1 MSERQTGIQGRR
13 NRYRPR
19 PAVAASLVLSL
30 VLACG
35 AAVLPWTARA
45 GDPSVLGQFNVYD
58 VGLEFTPIH
67 AALLRTGKVWLGAGS
82 GNEKTTFQAGD
93 FRSYVWDPVVAG
105 AAQEIAAP
113 WDLFCAGQTFLA
125 NGKLLIAGGTKDYP
139 VVWPGTVLFEGS
151 RLAYTFDPITETYKK
166 MPRMAGGR
174 WYPTL
179 VTLGNGRVYA
189 FAGLNGTAD
198 DMNKKPEIFNPAGPS
213 WQAKPTTDPWPMY
226 PHLFLTENG
235 RLFYSG
241 GNVFPAVFNITLPP
255 AGFLN
260 ATTSALVPVS
270 GLSQPD
276 NRDQSATVMLPP
288 VQSQRVMIMGG
299 GAMMS
304 NGTLDNV
311 DIIDLDAANPHY
323 VAGPHMIHAR
333 MHLNAVLLPNR
344 TVFVTGGANGRE
356 MDPVYESEI
365 YNPRTNNWSQAA
377 TSRIARMY
385 HSFALLLPDGRVLV
399 GGSNPPE
406 MEPELRLEL
415 YSPPYLFGGTR
426 PVINQAPSQA
436 SYGSTIQ
443 IQTTQAN
450 SIKWVSLI
458 RPSAV
463 THSVDTEQRVV
474 DVPAK
479 RIAPGVLQLKLTGD
493 HDVAPPGWYMLFV
506 TNDDGVPS
514 EASWIKLG

>member
-1 MSERQTGIQGRR
+1 
-13 NRYRPR
+13 
-19 PAVAASLVLSL
+19 
-30 VLACG
+30 VLAVG
-35 AAVLPWTARA
+35 AAAFPSTAFA
-45 GDPSVLGQFNVYD
+45 GDPAALGQFNAYD

-67 AALLRTGKVWLGAGS
+67 AALLRTGRVWLGAGS
-82 GNEKTTFQAGD
+82 GNDKPTFEIGD
-93 FRSYVWDPVVAG
+93 FRSYTWDPVAGG
-105 AAQEIAAP
+105 AATEITAP
-113 WDLFCAGQTFLA
+113 YDLFCAGQTFLA
-125 NGKLLIAGGTKDYP
+125 KGKLLIAGGTKDYP

-189 FAGLNGTAD
+189 MAGINATAD
-198 DMNKKPEIFNPAGPS
+198 AMNVKPEIFNPAGPS
-213 WQAKPTTDPWPMY
+213 WRTKPTTDPWPMY
-226 PHLFLTENG
+226 PHLFVADNG

-241 GNVFPAVFNITLPP
+241 GNVFPAVFNISLPS

-260 ATTSALVPVS
+260 TNTSALSPVS
-270 GLSQPD
+270 GLSQPG

-299 GAMMS
+299 GEMMS
-304 NGTLDNV
+304 DDTLDNV
-311 DIIDLDAANPHY
+311 DISDLDAANPHY

-344 TVFVTGGANGRE
+344 TVFVTGGGAGRE
-356 MDPVYESEI
+356 MDPVLESEI
-365 YNPRTNNWSQAA
+365 YNPRTDAWSVAA

-385 HSFALLLPDGRVLV
+385 HSFALLLPDGRVLL

-406 MEPELRLEL
+406 MAPELRLEI
-415 YSPPYLFGGTR
+415 YSPPYLFAGTR
-426 PVINQAPSQA
+426 PVISSAPNQVGYGA
-436 SYGSTIQ
+436 SIQ
-443 IQTTQAN
+443 IQTTQTN

-474 DVPAK
+474 DVPARK
-479 RIAPGVLQLKLTGD
+479 VAPGTLRLSITGD
-493 HDVAPPGWYMLFV
+493 HNIAPPGWYMLFI
-506 TNDDGVPS
+506 TNDNGVPS
-514 EASWIKLG
+514 EAKWIHLG